1 MLTNHSADAVGAQV
15 ERGVRAL
22 REGEVMGAYIDFDRT
37 ADRAWTPAEY
47 LVRFGEF
54 VSQRTAEV
62 NNGERLACR
71 GLPQQVP
78 NEHGH
83 LLTTQ
88 ALWDMYVEDGEPLAA
103 AGDER
108 SNSDSTA
115 PRAP

>member
-1 MLTNHSADAVGAQV
+1 MTTQRDTTEAAGGSPV

-22 REGEVMGAYIDFDRT
+22 REGEVMGAYIDFART
-37 ADRAWTPAEY
+37 SDRAWTPAEY
-47 LVRFGEF
+47 LVRFGEY
-54 VSQRTAEV
+54 VSQRTAKV

-88 ALWDMYVEDGEPLAA
+88 ALWKMYVEDGEPLAA
-103 AGDER
+103 VGAER
-108 SNSDSTA
+108 SNQSI
-115 PRAP
+115 PQQ